1 MPIVIDQMA
10 LKDILG
16 PPLFDMEVSRRGD
29 HQQGFPISLCRLYN
43 IVIHMLMCIVFFFL
57 SALCPCCPSSLSS
70 ATHQQ
75 QIGEPSCLCITCV
88 DNFSVT
94 VRKVSERLTL
104 PGVAVGLAW
113 TPLGGEIMFV
123 EASRMEGDGQ
133 LTLTGQ
139 LGDVM
144 KESAHLAISWLRTNA
159 KQFDFTNSK
168 LICFIVKVVSRTL

>member
-1 MPIVIDQMA
+1 MR
-10 LKDILG
+10 LRLC
-16 PPLFDMEVSRRGD
+16 FD
-29 HQQGFPISLCRLYN
+29 SLHP
-43 IVIHMLMCIVFFFL
+43 V
-57 SALCPCCPSSLSS
+57 
-70 ATHQQ
+70 
-75 QIGEPSCLCITCV
+75 CV
-88 DNFSVT
+88 CFG
-94 VRKVSERLTL
+94 KVSERLTL

-159 KQFDFTNSK
+159 KKFEFTNSK
-168 LICFIVKVVSRTL
+168 WTLWYFSFTEEAEFIVSSRQF

>member
-1 MPIVIDQMA
+1 
-10 LKDILG
+10 
-16 PPLFDMEVSRRGD
+16 
-29 HQQGFPISLCRLYN
+29 
-43 IVIHMLMCIVFFFL
+43 ML
-57 SALCPCCPSSLSS
+57 
-70 ATHQQ
+70 
-75 QIGEPSCLCITCV
+75 
-88 DNFSVT
+88 
-94 VRKVSERLTL
+94 KVSERLTL

-159 KQFDFTNSK
+159 KRYQLTNCECVAV
-168 LICFIVKVVSRTL
+168 LAPPQVSVAP